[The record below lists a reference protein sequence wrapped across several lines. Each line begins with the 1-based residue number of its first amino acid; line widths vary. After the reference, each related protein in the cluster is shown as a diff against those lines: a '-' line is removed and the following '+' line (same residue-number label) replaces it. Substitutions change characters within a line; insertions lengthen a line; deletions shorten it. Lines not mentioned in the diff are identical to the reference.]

1 MPVYEYHCHK
11 CDEVFQVKQRISDDK
26 LTTHESCGGE
36 LERLI
41 SSTSFVLKGGGWYKT
56 DYGAPSVSNSGA
68 DSGAGAGSDSGAKSE
83 PTGGGHGCG
92 GACGCG

>member
-11 CDEVFQVKQRISDDK
+11 CNEVFQVKQRISDDK

-41 SSTSFVLKGGGWYKT
+41 SSTSFVLLPTKAFTPGKT
-56 DYGAPSVSNSGA
+56 IR
-68 DSGAGAGSDSGAKSE
+68 
-83 PTGGGHGCG
+83 
-92 GACGCG
+92 

>member
-1 MPVYEYHCHK
+1 MPVYEYRCHK
-11 CDEVFQVKQRISDDK
+11 CDEVFQVKQKMSDDK

-56 DYGAPSVSNSGA
+56 DYASPSAAKSGGDGGGDA
-68 DSGAGAGSDSGAKSE
+68 AAKSE
-83 PTGGGHGCG
+83 PSGGGHGCG
-92 GACGCG
+92 GACACG